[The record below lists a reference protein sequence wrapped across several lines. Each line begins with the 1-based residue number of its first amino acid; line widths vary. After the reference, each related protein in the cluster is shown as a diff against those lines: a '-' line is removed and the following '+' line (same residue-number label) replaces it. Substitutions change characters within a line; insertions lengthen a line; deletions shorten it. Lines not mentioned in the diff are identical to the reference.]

1 MGELKTVDFT
11 AKHGNFEVLD
21 KRFTKCRVYVMAS
34 GRNANG
40 SDITYEAME
49 KCIEQL
55 PNTPIVGH
63 LYKKND
69 HYVVGGHDSK
79 VVIDDE
85 NGFQIVDETV
95 PFGLIPEN
103 SDPKI
108 ERVLEPDGKTYNYYL
123 SCNAILWTGR
133 YNIMDAKYSDDIY
146 FNQSCEILIDSAEYD
161 KDDYLVINSF
171 TLDALCLLG
180 KSDNPRENVTP
191 CFASCR
197 VERLKDFSINNN
209 EAFKNEFSLL
219 MQELKTFALENK
231 SKMEESKDMTEKV
244 FELLSAIT
252 FKCNDADVAKYAILS
267 ISDTEANV
275 IDKEDGYKAYSIPYS
290 VTEGDEPEVT
300 LDIDGKVE
308 KSVGVMDKAE
318 DDFSIKAE
326 IDAATS
332 IATASAVTE
341 ALETYESE
349 AVKEMTEK
357 YEKLEAEFN
366 DMKSNYDA
374 AQARLDVFE
383 AEKQEAER
391 KLHEKEIDDV
401 VETYAS
407 KMGTYADYL
416 LYKSKIDYSKTK
428 EQVNTDMLIL
438 LGKANM
444 GQKSSFSFN
453 PVVTGVGKENSFESE
468 NGNGRYGDLFEKL
481 NK

>member
-103 SDPKI
+103 SNPKI
-108 ERVLEPDGKTYNYYL
+108 ERVLEPDGKTYNHYL
-123 SCNAILWTGR
+123 SCDAVLWTGR
-133 YNIMDAKYSDDIY
+133 YNIMDAKYSDDVY

-197 VERLKDFSINNN
+197 VERMKDFSINDN
-209 EAFKNEFSLL
+209 EAFRNEFSLL

-267 ISDTEANV
+267 ISDAEANV

-290 VTEGDEPEVT
+290 IAEGEEPEVV
-300 LDIDGKVE
+300 LDMDGKVE
-308 KSVGVMDKAE
+308 KSVGVMDKTE
-318 DDFSIKAE
+318 CDFSIKDE
-326 IDAATS
+326 IDAVTS
-332 IATASAVTE
+332 IATANAVTE
-341 ALETYESE
+341 ALENYESE

-357 YEKLEAEFN
+357 YEKLEADFN
-366 DMKSNYDA
+366 EMKSNYES
-374 AQARLDVFE
+374 AQAKLDVFE

-391 KLHEKEIDDV
+391 KLHEKEINDV
-401 VETYAS
+401 VESYAS

-416 LYKSKIDYSKTK
+416 LYKSKVDYSKSK

-453 PVVTGVGKENSFESE
+453 PVVTGIGKETSFESE

>member
-103 SDPKI
+103 SNPKI
-108 ERVLEPDGKTYNYYL
+108 ERVLEPDGKTYNNYL
-123 SCNAILWTGR
+123 SCDAVLWTGR
-133 YNIMDAKYSDDIY
+133 YNIMDAKYSDDVY

-197 VERLKDFSINNN
+197 VERLKDFSVNNN
-209 EAFKNEFSLL
+209 ETFKNEFSLL
-219 MQELKTFALENK
+219 MQELKSFALENK
-231 SKMEESKDMTEKV
+231 SNMEENNMTEKV

-275 IDKEDGYKAYSIPYS
+275 IDKEDGYKAYTIPYS
-290 VTEGDEPEVT
+290 ITEGEEPEVAFNF
-300 LDIDGKVE
+300 DGKVE
-308 KSVGVMDKAE
+308 KSVGVMDKTE

-326 IDAATS
+326 IDAVVS
-332 IATASAVTE
+332 VETANAVSE
-341 ALETYESE
+341 ALENYESE

-357 YEKLEAEFN
+357 YEKLEADFN
-366 DMKSNYDA
+366 DMKSNFEV
-374 AQARLDVFE
+374 AQAKLDVFE
-383 AEKQEAER
+383 AEKAEAER
-391 KLHEKEIDDV
+391 KLHEKEINDV
-401 VETYAS
+401 IESYAS
-407 KMGTYADYL
+407 KIGTYADYL
-416 LYKSKIDYSKTK
+416 LYRTKVDYSKSK

-453 PVVTGVGKENSFESE
+453 PVVTGVGKETSFESD